1 MTGGSEEK
9 GEGEK
14 KGGFYQKIG
23 NPTDASEFPTNLL
36 RQIYE
41 ETNIEF
47 PVESS
52 PTGRPIVTPQTPVVV
67 PENKIS
73 NQRKK

>member
-1 MTGGSEEK
+1 MAEK
-9 GEGEK
+9 RGDDDK

-23 NPTDASEFPTNLL
+23 NPTDASEFPTDLL

-47 PVESS
+47 PVESD
-52 PTGRPIVTPQTPVVV
+52 PTGKPIVTPQTPVVV
-67 PENKIS
+67 PK
-73 NQRKK
+73 R